1 MRLGEALSVAFL
13 LFALVAM
20 AAMVRVAAFAA
31 SDCFSA
37 TVASLP

>member
-1 MRLGEALSVAFL
+1 MRVWEAISVALL

-20 AAMVRVAAFAA
+20 AAMVRVAAFAM